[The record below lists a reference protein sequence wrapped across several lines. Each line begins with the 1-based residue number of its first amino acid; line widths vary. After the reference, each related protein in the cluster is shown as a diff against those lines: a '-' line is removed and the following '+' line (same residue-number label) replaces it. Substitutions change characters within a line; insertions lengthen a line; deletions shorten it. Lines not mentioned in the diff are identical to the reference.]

1 MSDFSETTAKVNK
14 TVSSVAERLEK
25 QSAELI
31 DYLNREVVPAVR
43 QHSTQALRVAADKL
57 RELADYVD
65 EAKKQ

>member
-43 QHSTQALRVAADKL
+43 QHSTKALRVAADKL